1 MKVESPPNADEAD
14 DIIRVRLETLIKLNR
29 QAHQLPLK
37 SKRILSRLSGS
48 FISPFKGRG
57 MEFDEA
63 RPYQPGDDIRSID
76 WRVTARS
83 GKTHTKLYREER
95 ERPVL
100 IWVDLRKPMFFAS
113 QGMFKSVLAAKAAAL
128 LAWSSTQH
136 SDRLGGLIFS
146 EKQHTELRPQRGKS
160 ATLHYLQQLAKHS
173 AWETNNGNK
182 NNRDKGNK
190 VESGIENQSADHA
203 LNRLRRVAK
212 PGSLIFLISDFR
224 NMNDH
229 ENANLESSLAK
240 MSKHNDLVMLFINDP
255 LEQQLPPAGFYK
267 ITDGQND
274 MTINTYN
281 PKLRSQYQQRF
292 NTHQQYLKDLCVK
305 LGIFYINIS
314 TNKPLL
320 ESLQKGLN
328 LRAKF

>member
-1 MKVESPPNADEAD
+1 MSVESPLQNDEAD
-14 DIIRVRLETLIKLNR
+14 DIIRVKLETLIKLN
-29 QAHQLPLK
+29 QLAHQLPLK
-37 SKRILSRLSGS
+37 SKRILSSLSGG
-48 FISPFKGRG
+48 FISSFKGRG

-113 QGMFKSVLAAKAAAL
+113 RGMFKSVLAAKAAAL

-136 SDRLGGLIFS
+136 NDRLGGLIFS
-146 EKQHTELRPQRGKS
+146 EEQHTELRPQRGKS
-160 ATLHYLQQLAKHS
+160 ATLHFLQQLAKHT
-173 AWETNNGNK
+173 AWFTNNNE
-182 NNRDKGNK
+182 NN
-190 VESGIENQSADHA
+190 VATSTIEHLSADHA

-229 ENANLESSLAK
+229 ENSNIESSLAK

-274 MTINTYN
+274 MTINTHN
-281 PKLRSQYQQRF
+281 STLRSQYQQRF
-292 NTHQQYLKDLCVK
+292 TTHQQYLKDLCVK
-305 LGIFYINIS
+305 LGVFYINIS
-314 TNKPLL
+314 TDKPLL

-328 LRAKF
+328 LKAKY

>member
-1 MKVESPPNADEAD
+1 
-14 DIIRVRLETLIKLNR
+14 
-29 QAHQLPLK
+29 
-37 SKRILSRLSGS
+37 
-48 FISPFKGRG
+48 
-57 MEFDEA
+57 
-63 RPYQPGDDIRSID
+63 
-76 WRVTARS
+76 
-83 GKTHTKLYREER
+83 
-95 ERPVL
+95 
-100 IWVDLRKPMFFAS
+100 MFFAS

-136 SDRLGGLIFS
+136 NDRLGGLIFS
-146 EKQHTELRPQRGKS
+146 EDQHTELRPQRGKS
-160 ATLHYLQQLAKHS
+160 ATLHFLQQLAKHS
-173 AWETNNGNK
+173 AWINNNNKKNNGNK
-182 NNRDKGNK
+182 NNRGTNNK
-190 VESGIENQSADHA
+190 VESTIENQTADHA

-229 ENANLESSLAK
+229 KNANIESSLAK

-255 LEQQLPPAGFYK
+255 LEQTLPPAGVYK

-281 PKLRSQYQQRF
+281 PNLRSQYQQRF

-305 LGIFYINIS
+305 LGVFYINIS
-314 TNKPLL
+314 TDKPLL

-328 LRAKF
+328 LRSKF

>member
-1 MKVESPPNADEAD
+1 MAVEIPSKAD
-14 DIIRVRLETLIKLNR
+14 DIVRIKLETLIKLNQ
-29 QAHQLPLK
+29 QAYQLPLK
-37 SKRILSRLSGS
+37 SKRIHSRLSGS
-48 FISPFKGRG
+48 FISTFKGRG

-83 GKTHTKLYREER
+83 GETHTKLYREER

-113 QGMFKSVLAAKAAAL
+113 QSMFKSVLAAKAAAL
-128 LAWSSTQH
+128 LAWSSTQNN
-136 SDRLGGLIFS
+136 DRLGGLIFS
-146 EKQHTELRPQRGKS
+146 EEQHTELRPQRGKS
-160 ATLHYLQQLAKHS
+160 ATLHFLQQLAKHT
-173 AWETNNGNK
+173 AWETNNSTQSA
-182 NNRDKGNK
+182 
-190 VESGIENQSADHA
+190 VENQSADHA

-229 ENANLESSLAK
+229 TNANIESSLAK
-240 MSKHNDLVMLFINDP
+240 LSKHNDLVMLFINDP

-267 ITDGQND
+267 ITDGQHD

-281 PKLRSQYQQRF
+281 PALRSQYQQRF
-292 NTHQQYLKDLCVK
+292 FSHQQYLKDLCVK
-305 LGIFYINIS
+305 LGIFYINLS
-314 TNKPLL
+314 TDKPLL
-320 ESLQKGLN
+320 ESLQKGLH
-328 LRAKF
+328 LKAKL

>member
-1 MKVESPPNADEAD
+1 MSIESPLQNDEAD
-14 DIIRVRLETLIKLNR
+14 DIIRVKLETLIKLNQ

-37 SKRILSRLSGS
+37 SKKIHSRLSGS
-48 FISPFKGRG
+48 FISAFKGRG

-136 SDRLGGLIFS
+136 NDRLGGLIFS
-146 EKQHTELRPQRGKS
+146 EEQHTELRPQRGKS
-160 ATLHYLQQLAKHS
+160 ATLHFLQQLAKHS
-173 AWETNNGNK
+173 AWFKNNGK
-182 NNRDKGNK
+182 MNK
-190 VESGIENQSADHA
+190 VQEKIENQTADHA

-229 ENANLESSLAK
+229 ENTNIESSLAE
-240 MSKHNDLVMLFINDP
+240 MAKHNDLVMLFINDP

-281 PKLRSQYQQRF
+281 PTLRSQYKQRF
-292 NTHQQYLKDLCVK
+292 ATHQQYLKDLCVK

-314 TNKPLL
+314 TDKPLL